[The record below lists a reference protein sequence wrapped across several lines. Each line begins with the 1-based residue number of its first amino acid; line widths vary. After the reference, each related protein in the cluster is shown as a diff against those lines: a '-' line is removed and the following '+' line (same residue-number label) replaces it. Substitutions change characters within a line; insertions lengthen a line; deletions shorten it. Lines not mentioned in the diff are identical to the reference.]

1 MKVVILA
8 GGFGTRISEQTE
20 LLPKPMI
27 QIGNKPILWHI
38 MKSFSDHNFREF
50 YLALGYKS
58 EIVKEFFLNY
68 HALNS
73 DFSVNLSDGK
83 IDILKKEKLS
93 WIVNAIDTG
102 LNTMTGGR
110 MKRLKEIIPDKTF
123 FLTYGDGVSD
133 VNLTELLRFHQSHGK
148 MATVTAVRPTARFGE
163 LNLNEDDVESFEE
176 KPQLQKGW
184 ISGGFF
190 VFNREFFDL
199 IDGDH
204 TLLEREPLEKA
215 AMQGELKAFKHDG
228 FWQCMDTKRDHEL
241 LQKMYES
248 KNTPWLNSI

>member
-1 MKVVILA
+1 MEIL
-8 GGFGTRISEQTE
+8 I
-20 LLPKPMI
+20 LLK
-27 QIGNKPILWHI
+27 K
-38 MKSFSDHNFREF
+38 K
-50 YLALGYKS
+50 
-58 EIVKEFFLNY
+58 
-68 HALNS
+68 
-73 DFSVNLSDGK
+73 NLSWK
-83 IDILKKEKLS
+83 VS
-93 WIVNAIDTG
+93 VVDTG

-110 MKRLKEIIPDKTF
+110 MKRFSKIISDKTF

-133 VNLTELLRFHQSHGK
+133 VDLTELLSFHQSHGK

-163 LNLNEDDVESFEE
+163 LNLNDDSVDSFEE

-184 ISGGFF
+184 INGGFF

-199 IDGDH
+199 IDGDQ

-215 AMQGELKAFKHDG
+215 AKLGELKAFKHDG

-248 KNTPWLNSI
+248 NNTPWLKSM

>member
-1 MKVVILA
+1 MKTIILA

-20 LLPKPMI
+20 LIPKPMI
-27 QIGNKPILWHI
+27 QIGNRPILWHI
-38 MKSFSDHNFREF
+38 MKSYSAHNFNEF

-58 EIVKEFFLNY
+58 DVIKKFFLNY
-68 HALNS
+68 HTLSS

-83 IDILKKEKLS
+83 INILRKENLS
-93 WIVNAIDTG
+93 WKVNVIDTG

-110 MKRLKEIIPDKTF
+110 MKRFKEIIPDKTF

-133 VNLTELLRFHQSHGK
+133 INLTELLKFHQSHGK
-148 MATVTAVRPTARFGE
+148 IATVTAVRPTARFGE
-163 LNLNEDDVESFEE
+163 LNLNDDDVESFEE

-184 ISGGFF
+184 INGGFF
-190 VFNREFFDL
+190 VFNREFFDF

-215 AMQGELKAFKHDG
+215 ANLGELKAFKHKG
-228 FWQCMDTKRDHEL
+228 FWQCMDTKRDHEF
-241 LQKMYES
+241 LQKMYNS
-248 KNTPWLNSI
+248 NNTPWLSNT